1 MQTFNDASKA
11 KEMQTTFIEK
21 KVSIYVWYKCKCD

>member
-1 MQTFNDASKA
+1 MYVQRGMQTFNDASKA

-21 KVSIYVWYKCKCD
+21 KVSIYI